1 MIPIF
6 LRSRSVW
13 PGLFFDLLWILCLV
27 AVFGIVVGI
36 FVALLTLIL
45 VLK

>member
-6 LRSRSVW
+6 LRRRNIW
-13 PGLFFDLLWILCLV
+13 PGLFFDLLWILFLV

-45 VLK
+45 VMK